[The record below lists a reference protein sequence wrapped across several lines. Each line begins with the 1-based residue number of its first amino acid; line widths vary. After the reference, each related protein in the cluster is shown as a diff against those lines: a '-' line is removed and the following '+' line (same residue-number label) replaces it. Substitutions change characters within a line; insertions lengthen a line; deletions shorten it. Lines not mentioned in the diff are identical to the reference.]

1 MPSIDEAQHRL
12 HRADE
17 ARAIAAKMTNPE
29 PKLVMSDIAE
39 CYVRLAKYAEQ
50 RREAAGDPHP
60 EDPLSSGKLRRHTG
74 V

>member
-50 RREAAGDPHP
+50 RRGAAGDPDQ
-60 EDPLSSGKLRRHTG
+60 DPLSPGKLRRHTG